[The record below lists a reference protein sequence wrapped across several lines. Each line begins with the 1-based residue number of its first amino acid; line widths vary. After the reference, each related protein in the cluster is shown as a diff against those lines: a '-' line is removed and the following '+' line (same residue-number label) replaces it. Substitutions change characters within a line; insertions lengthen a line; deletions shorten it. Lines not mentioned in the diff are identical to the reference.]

1 MSRPIRQWGRS
12 HGAMW
17 LLEPTLL
24 LLLHFGEAHGYTL
37 IEQLEDYGLG
47 NLQSSIIYRTLREME
62 ASGWVTSSWDPDGK
76 QGPPRRVYRLS
87 ELGNDIL
94 KDYVEDLERAQ
105 SRIGGLIEAYRRHI
119 REDHSDTST
128 SITRDP

>member
-62 ASGWVTSSWDPDGK
+62 ASGWVTSSWDLMGK

-87 ELGNDIL
+87 AGNDIL

-105 SRIGGLIEAYRRHI
+105 SDRR
-119 REDHSDTST
+119 SD
-128 SITRDP
+128 